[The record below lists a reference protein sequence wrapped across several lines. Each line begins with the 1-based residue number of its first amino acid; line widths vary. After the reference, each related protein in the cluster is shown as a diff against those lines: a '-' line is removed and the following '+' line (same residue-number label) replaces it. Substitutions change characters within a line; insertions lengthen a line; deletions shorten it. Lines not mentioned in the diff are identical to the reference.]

1 MSLSTPSF
9 ACAELAN
16 RTLLAIDGEEQKS
29 FLQGLVSNDMA
40 KVTPTTGVYALFLTP
55 QGRFVHD
62 MFIVERGHALFIDV
76 EKERADSLLKK
87 LTMYR
92 LRAKVSLAAVPDWRT
107 FAVFGDDAANR
118 FGLQN
123 AAPGTVCDYGNGW
136 AMLDPRLAA
145 AGVRLVL
152 PADTPPPQHLV
163 SFDDYDHFRLSLG
176 LPDGSRDLPVEKA
189 IPLEN
194 GMEELNAVDWE
205 KGCYLGQ
212 ELTARTHYRGLVRKR
227 LLPVRIEGPSP
238 AADSPVLFGEEESG
252 VMHSSRDGIGLAL
265 LRLEH
270 VKKATA
276 NVGQLFTCGD
286 ARLFPFV
293 PEWMKLPD
301 IDVIAT

>member
-1 MSLSTPSF
+1 MSFSVPSF

-16 RTLLAIDGEEQKS
+16 RALLVVDGEDRKS
-29 FLQGLVSNDMA
+29 FLQGLISND
-40 KVTPTTGVYALFLTP
+40 TTKLTHETGLYALFLTP

-62 MFIVERGHALFIDV
+62 IFLVERGNRVFIDA

-92 LRAKVSLAAVPDWRT
+92 LRAQVSLAVAPEWRI
-107 FAVFGDDAANR
+107 FAAFGEQAADR
-118 FGLQN
+118 FGLEQ
-123 AAPGTVCDYGNGW
+123 AVPGTVRTCDSGW
-136 AMLDPRLAA
+136 ALLEPRLAR

-152 PADTPPPQHLV
+152 PADAPPPHDLV
-163 SFDDYDHFRLSLG
+163 PFDEYDVFRLSLG

-194 GMEELNAVDWE
+194 GMEELNAIDWQ

-238 AADSPVLFGEEESG
+238 VAESPVLFDGEESG
-252 VMHSSRDGIGLAL
+252 IMHSSQNGIGLAL

-270 VKKATA
+270 VKNAESSE
-276 NVGQLFTCGD
+276 QPFTCGT

-293 PEWMKLPD
+293 PEWMKLPESD
-301 IDVIAT
+301 ETTP